1 MAVPKLHFNHIQVR
15 NKMQNNK
22 YVKHLTTLEVAERLA
37 TELIQMHKD
46 TAIDLGYWETALELV
61 ERFYRVKVT
70 VEFLETKPLTET
82 EHK

>member
-1 MAVPKLHFNHIQVR
+1 MAVPKLQFTNIQIGV
-15 NKMQNNK
+15 KMSVNK

-46 TAIDLGYWETALELV
+46 TSIDLGYWETALELV

-70 VEFLETKPLTET
+70 VEFLGTKPLTES
-82 EHK
+82 K